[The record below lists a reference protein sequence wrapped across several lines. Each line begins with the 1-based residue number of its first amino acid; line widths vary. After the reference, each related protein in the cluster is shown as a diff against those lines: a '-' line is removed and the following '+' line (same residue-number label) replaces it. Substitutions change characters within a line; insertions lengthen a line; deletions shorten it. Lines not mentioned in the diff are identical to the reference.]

1 MCYQILLLTWFIFS
15 NITADPSTAKGE
27 WSLKSNYH
35 ILVHVLNLIMYSNV
49 RQRRHWALLQVRNCL
64 GVAAVSITGEVIGG
78 LGSCIFVP
86 VFLQLPNFLS
96 TDLAAARK
104 YFRVTS
110 MWACIDLHPKSYI
123 CILTR

>member
-1 MCYQILLLTWFIFS
+1 
-15 NITADPSTAKGE
+15 
-27 WSLKSNYH
+27 
-35 ILVHVLNLIMYSNV
+35 MYSNV

-110 MWACIDLHPKSYI
+110 MWACIDLHPRVISVYDIGFISHKFNDECRCHDAATDHPNEHANRMI
-123 CILTR
+123 W